1 MVVASEINGIMILAK
16 NVIIII
22 IIEKL
27 FNDNY
32 YYFHEIIIIVYL
44 FPGTVTILSTQ
55 VIYVL

>member
-32 YYFHEIIIIVYL
+32 YYFHEIIIVYL